1 MDDLFLIKFIIQIV
15 SVVLSF
21 FLVLIG
27 VLSLIKRQNRRR
39 PSCIYFTFLTSYY
52 FLYRCLDFFQVYRL
66 STEYIISIYSSL
78 LLISSLL
85 FINLY
90 EVAHLQEEVGDRI
103 ESKTTSQTNR
113 RQNQFK
119 ISNRLFKSSLY
130 LIILSVFVTIGLDS
144 TLQNNLISL
153 INILFVLL
161 ITLGISIG
169 CRKLSKKSKNL
180 HTYFIL
186 FVISNFISFLFMML
200 YNDVKIYLY
209 FGNDV
214 YQKTI
219 IVLIEAITISFR
231 IFSEISLIPLLI
243 YKLRRIEK

>member
-15 SVVLSF
+15 SVVFSF
-21 FLVLIG
+21 FLILIG
-27 VLSLIKRQNRRR
+27 ILSLIKRKNRRR

-52 FLYRCLDFFQVYRL
+52 FLYRCLDFFQLYRL
-66 STEYIISIYSSL
+66 NTEYIISIFSNL
-78 LLISSLL
+78 LFISSLL
-85 FINLY
+85 FVNLY
-90 EVAHLQEEVGDRI
+90 QVAHLQEEVGDRI

-130 LIILSVFVTIGLDS
+130 LIIFFVFITIGLDS

-153 INILFVLL
+153 VSILFVLL

-169 CRKLSKKSKNL
+169 CKKLSKKSKNL
-180 HTYFIL
+180 HTYFI
-186 FVISNFISFLFMML
+186 FFIISNFISFLFMLL

-209 FGNDV
+209 FDNIIW
-214 YQKTI
+214 QKTI

-231 IFSEISLIPLLI
+231 IFSEISLIPLLV